1 MGKLELNSSVQYIK
15 GVGEKMAK
23 YLNKL
28 DICTIYDILTFYPR
42 EYEDRREINTFKE
55 LYNEKIVQVIGI
67 AISEV
72 KTIRTRNRMII
83 QKVVFEIQRTEK
95 QRRSG
100 IIIHLFKI

>member
-15 GVGEKMAK
+15 GDGGKMVK
-23 YLNKL
+23 YINKL

-42 EYEDRREINTFKE
+42 EYEDRRRINVFRE

-72 KTIRTRNRMII
+72 KNIRIRNKMTI

-95 QRRSG
+95 
-100 IIIHLFKI
+100 

>member
-15 GVGEKMAK
+15 GVGDK

-28 DICTIYDILTFYPR
+28 DICSIYDILTFYPR
-42 EYEDRREINTFKE
+42 EYEDRRIINVFRE
-55 LYNEKIVQVIGI
+55 LYNEKTVQVIGI

-72 KTIRTRNRMII
+72 KNIRIRNKMTI

-95 QRRSG
+95 
-100 IIIHLFKI
+100 

>member
-15 GVGEKMAK
+15 GVGDKMAK

-28 DICTIYDILTFYPR
+28 DIC
-42 EYEDRREINTFKE
+42 
-55 LYNEKIVQVIGI
+55 NEKIVKVIGI

-72 KTIRTRNRMII
+72 KNIRIRNKMTI

-95 QRRSG
+95 
-100 IIIHLFKI
+100 

>member
-15 GVGEKMAK
+15 GVGDKMAK

-28 DICTIYDILTFYPR
+28 DICNIYDILTFYPR
-42 EYEDRREINTFKE
+42 EYEDRINVFRE

-72 KTIRTRNRMII
+72 KNIRIRNKMTI
-83 QKVVFEIQRTEK
+83 QKVVFEIERTEK
-95 QRRSG
+95 QKQYG
-100 IIIHLFKI
+100 IIILLFKI